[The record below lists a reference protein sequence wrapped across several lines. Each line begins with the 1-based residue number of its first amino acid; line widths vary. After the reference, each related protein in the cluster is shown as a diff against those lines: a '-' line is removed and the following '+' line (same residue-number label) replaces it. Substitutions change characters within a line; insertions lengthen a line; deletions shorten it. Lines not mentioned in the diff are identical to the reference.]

1 MEEEDWL
8 INRSRKKLIRSI
20 LDCKRN
26 SSNNNSN
33 NNNNN
38 NNNSNSSNNNKNK
51 FNH

>member
-8 INRSRKKLIRSI
+8 INRSRKKLIRSM

-33 NNNNN
+33 NNNNS
-38 NNNSNSSNNNKNK
+38 NSNSSNNNKNK